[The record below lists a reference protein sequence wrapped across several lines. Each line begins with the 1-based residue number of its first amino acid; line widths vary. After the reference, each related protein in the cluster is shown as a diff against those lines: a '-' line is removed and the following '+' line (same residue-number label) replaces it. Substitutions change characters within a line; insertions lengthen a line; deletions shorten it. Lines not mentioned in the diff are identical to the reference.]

1 MTHPRRTSPYV
12 QAAILCL
19 SALIPAFLHPRPSHA
34 QQPGEKVIQL
44 PVGGS
49 LFGGTSL
56 QLRAGVSHT
65 PSSDFG
71 ALLQPRFDGRSDYY
85 GHFFAVAATTSGVK
99 PGVDQT
105 APTAFDLA
113 GSGNVKQLYGG
124 WSSGHLF
131 GALGEDALTLSIGRE
146 TFGNG
151 NGTLMFGAGD
161 SSCDTD
167 CWLQRRSSR
176 FNSMA
181 AKLKTGPLQGRVF
194 YLESDQSKTLPALGG
209 ISASASAS
217 ALSVGGSYAEM
228 MPRNDPSTS
237 SEGAYGLLG
246 ASYKLAGLLP
256 WSPTVSYGYS
266 FVSGTPDALVDDG
279 AHPISASSVLAQS
292 CSAGPL
298 QYLSGNS
305 MAQIGLTLQPTQ
317 NLKLGA
323 SYANQ
328 AWDSRVQGL
337 DLSAE
342 WKPKAGLSLGM
353 QGGIAEAD
361 PELLAP
367 DATSHEARLAGTLKV
382 AF

>member
-1 MTHPRRTSPYV
+1 MTHPRRTLNYAKV
-12 QAAILCL
+12 AVLCL
-19 SALIPAFLHPRPSHA
+19 LIPAFLHPRPSYA

-65 PSSDFG
+65 SSSDFG
-71 ALLQPRFDGRSDYY
+71 ALLQPRFDGRSDHY
-85 GHFFAVAATTSGVK
+85 GHFFAVAATTSGMK
-99 PGVDQT
+99 PGADQT
-105 APTAFDLA
+105 SPTAFDLA
-113 GSGNVKQLYGG
+113 GSGNIKQLYGG
-124 WSSGHLF
+124 WSSGRLL
-131 GALGEDALTLSIGRE
+131 GALGEDALTFSFGRE
-146 TFGNG
+146 TFDTG
-151 NGTLMFGAGD
+151 NGTLKFGTGD
-161 SSCDTD
+161 GSCDTD
-167 CWLQRRSSR
+167 CWLERRSSQ

-194 YLESDQSKTLPALGG
+194 YLENNDSRSLPALGG

-217 ALSVGGSYAEM
+217 ALNVSASYAEVV
-228 MPRNDPSTS
+228 PRNEPSTS
-237 SEGAYGLLG
+237 SDGAYGLLG

-256 WSPTVSYGYS
+256 WSPSVSYGYS

-279 AHPISASSVLAQS
+279 VHPISASSVLAQS

-298 QYLSGNS
+298 QNLSGNS

-317 NLKLGA
+317 SLKLGA
-323 SYANQ
+323 TYANQ